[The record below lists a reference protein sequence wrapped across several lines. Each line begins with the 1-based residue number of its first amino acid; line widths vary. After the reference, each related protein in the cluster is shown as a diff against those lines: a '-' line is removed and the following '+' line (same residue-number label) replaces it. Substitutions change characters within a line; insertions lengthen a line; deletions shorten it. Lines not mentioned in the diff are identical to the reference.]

1 LILEILNAIGKRK
14 RRDSMAEKSEISL
27 AIPPAPKTNVM
38 QAKEAEEK
46 FSNWYRRASDRF
58 QELRKM
64 GLTVTRSG
72 SSVALTSNDIKV
84 TMPADAMVDDIVFN
98 SFKYGLGKKLYD
110 AEVKKLRRE
119 AVWAAIADGLKAEA
133 EATLETS

>member
-1 LILEILNAIGKRK
+1 MKGK
-14 RRDSMAEKSEISL
+14 RRDLMANKPEIAL

-46 FSNWYRRASDRF
+46 FSNWYIKASDRF

-72 SSVALTSNDIKV
+72 PSVVLTSNDVKV
-84 TMPADAMVDDIVFN
+84 TMPPDAMCDDTAFN

-119 AVWAAIADGLKAEA
+119 AVWAAIADGLRAEA
-133 EATLETS
+133 EAALQKTTQTI